1 MKEKELKNAQTQVE
15 LYKRELNQLQ
25 AKVDDLSGV
34 DRLMQLE
41 NKLREGMQ
49 EKAELEKK
57 VKELE
62 RQHKDQGKALE
73 KMSNEEEFQAKMKI
87 LVDELRVW
95 KEKVKKIETQ

>member
-1 MKEKELKNAQTQVE
+1 M
-15 LYKRELNQLQ
+15 
-25 AKVDDLSGV
+25 SGV

-41 NKLREGMQ
+41 TRLREGLQ
-49 EKAELEKK
+49 EKSELEKK

-95 KEKVKKIETQ
+95 KEKVKRIENQ

>member
-1 MKEKELKNAQTQVE
+1 VE
-15 LYKRELNQLQ
+15 LYKRELGQLQ

-34 DRLMQLE
+34 DRLLQLE
-41 NKLREGMQ
+41 NKLRDGLA
-49 EKAELEKK
+49 EKADLEKK

>member
-1 MKEKELKNAQTQVE
+1 ME
-15 LYKRELNQLQ
+15 LYKRELGQLQ

-34 DRLMQLE
+34 DRLLQLE
-41 NKLREGMQ
+41 NKLRDGLA
-49 EKAELEKK
+49 EKADLEKK

>member
-1 MKEKELKNAQTQVE
+1 MRDGLA
-15 LYKRELNQLQ
+15 
-25 AKVDDLSGV
+25 
-34 DRLMQLE
+34 
-41 NKLREGMQ
+41 
-49 EKAELEKK
+49 EKADLEKK

>member
-1 MKEKELKNAQTQVE
+1 
-15 LYKRELNQLQ
+15 
-25 AKVDDLSGV
+25 VDDLSGV
-34 DRLMQLE
+34 DRLLQLE
-41 NKLREGMQ
+41 NKLREGLA
-49 EKAELEKK
+49 EKSELEKK

>member
-1 MKEKELKNAQTQVE
+1 
-15 LYKRELNQLQ
+15 
-25 AKVDDLSGV
+25 VDDLSGV
-34 DRLMQLE
+34 DRLLQLE
-41 NKLREGMQ
+41 NKLREGLA
-49 EKAELEKK
+49 EKSELEKK

-95 KEKVKKIETQ
+95 KEKVKKIET

>member
-1 MKEKELKNAQTQVE
+1 M
-15 LYKRELNQLQ
+15 
-25 AKVDDLSGV
+25 
-34 DRLMQLE
+34 
-41 NKLREGMQ
+41 
-49 EKAELEKK
+49 
-57 VKELE
+57 KELE

>member
-1 MKEKELKNAQTQVE
+1 M
-15 LYKRELNQLQ
+15 Q

-34 DRLMQLE
+34 DRLLQLE
-41 NKLREGMQ
+41 NKLRDGLA
-49 EKAELEKK
+49 EKADLEKK

>member
-1 MKEKELKNAQTQVE
+1 M
-15 LYKRELNQLQ
+15 
-25 AKVDDLSGV
+25 DDLSGV
-34 DRLMQLE
+34 DRLLQLE
-41 NKLREGMQ
+41 NKLREGLA
-49 EKAELEKK
+49 EKSELEKK

-95 KEKVKKIETQ
+95 KEKVKKIET

>member
-1 MKEKELKNAQTQVE
+1 
-15 LYKRELNQLQ
+15 
-25 AKVDDLSGV
+25 V
-34 DRLMQLE
+34 DRLLQLE
-41 NKLREGMQ
+41 NKLRDGLA
-49 EKAELEKK
+49 EKADLEKK

>member
-1 MKEKELKNAQTQVE
+1 M
-15 LYKRELNQLQ
+15 YKRELNQLQ

-34 DRLMQLE
+34 DRLLQLE
-41 NKLREGMQ
+41 NKLREGLQ
-49 EKAELEKK
+49 EKSELEKK

-62 RQHKDQGKALE
+62 KQHKDQGTALE

-95 KEKVKKIETQ
+95 KEKVKRIE

>member
-1 MKEKELKNAQTQVE
+1 M
-15 LYKRELNQLQ
+15 YKRELNQLQ

-34 DRLMQLE
+34 DRLLQLE
-41 NKLREGMQ
+41 NKLREGLQ
-49 EKAELEKK
+49 EKSELEKK

-62 RQHKDQGKALE
+62 KQHKDQGKALE

-95 KEKVKKIETQ
+95 KEKVKRIE

>member
-1 MKEKELKNAQTQVE
+1 LKNAQTQVE
-15 LYKRELNQLQ
+15 LYKRELGQLQ

-34 DRLMQLE
+34 DRLLQLE
-41 NKLREGMQ
+41 NKLREGLA
-49 EKAELEKK
+49 EKSELEKK

-95 KEKVKKIETQ
+95 KEKVKKIET

>member
-1 MKEKELKNAQTQVE
+1 ML
-15 LYKRELNQLQ
+15 
-25 AKVDDLSGV
+25 
-34 DRLMQLE
+34 QLE
-41 NKLREGMQ
+41 NKLREGLA
-49 EKAELEKK
+49 EKSELEKK

-95 KEKVKKIETQ
+95 KEKVKKIET

>member
-1 MKEKELKNAQTQVE
+1 LKNAQTQVE
-15 LYKRELNQLQ
+15 LYKRELGQLQ

-34 DRLMQLE
+34 DRLLQLE
-41 NKLREGMQ
+41 NKLREGLA
-49 EKAELEKK
+49 EKSELEKK

>member
-1 MKEKELKNAQTQVE
+1 MKNAQTQVE
-15 LYKRELNQLQ
+15 LYKRELGQLQ

-34 DRLMQLE
+34 DRLLQLE
-41 NKLREGMQ
+41 YKLREGLA
-49 EKAELEKK
+49 EKSELEKK

-95 KEKVKKIETQ
+95 KEKVKKIET

>member
-1 MKEKELKNAQTQVE
+1 
-15 LYKRELNQLQ
+15 LQ

-34 DRLMQLE
+34 DRLLQLE
-41 NKLREGMQ
+41 NKLRDGLA
-49 EKAELEKK
+49 EKADLEKK